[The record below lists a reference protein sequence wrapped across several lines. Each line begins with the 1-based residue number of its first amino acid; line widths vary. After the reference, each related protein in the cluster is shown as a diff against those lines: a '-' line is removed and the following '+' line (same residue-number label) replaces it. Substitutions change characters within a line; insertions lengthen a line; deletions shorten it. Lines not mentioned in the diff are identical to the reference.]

1 MIKFFWFNLYCI
13 GVFTMRI
20 IFPTTCHNLNRNMDV
35 QEHFPVIATN
45 EYEKEI
51 DKMRG
56 RTYQKL

>member
-1 MIKFFWFNLYCI
+1 
-13 GVFTMRI
+13 MRI